1 MDEEAIAES
10 AMRARSA
17 GMSNPLYPIA
27 RTPQTQSPFVFERP
41 APPQHLIGLGH
52 WTFPTPESSFAAA
65 RFENANGFGT
75 AGFPQ
80 LSTDHTWHMREMY
93 NGPLESQSNRLL
105 EDSTAGV
112 GYTWQMREMY
122 NGPLE
127 PESNRLFQDPT
138 AGNELA
144 REPATQPVPC
154 AEPNVESTTPKH
166 AVTPNVNITKPR
178 RFVKSN
184 IKSTK
189 PSHIVKLKINS
200 MKLKRATKFDIKS
213 TKPKRA
219 GQLDTNSKQVKRAL
233 VSRKLKA
240 SYSQPSPVRSVTK
253 RPSRLRQ
260 VHGPDDVDTD
270 SDADAHSQVDSA
282 HESEE
287 AVITGSVN
295 TADFA
300 SANSSSET
308 THASP
313 RPHTPGPDNPEAD
326 LGAGVDPRSGL
337 AHEPTNNDLMD
348 QSIVAHD
355 LEGREIKKKYHTQKF
370 ENIWNKVTS
379 KITLDRAPAV
389 VGVPEPHKL
398 WYYDGLRWVIWPRG
412 QEKAWDDEKWIDSLN
427 KYRDQSARRD
437 GWMKKRDAP
446 IFQYTTEHLD
456 WVWEFVKEAEGK
468 MPKQSPRRIAE
479 LFNEKF
485 GLVGLE
491 SARSDERIRRL
502 MWKMCEDYKEN
513 GGESRKLRA
522 YEDGPHK
529 KGKAKGKG
537 KGKGKKKAMTEAET
551 EDMDI
556 ADEQDQTALEED
568 AVAGLM
574 GLGRGDGNEDE
585 VSD

>member
-1 MDEEAIAES
+1 MFGPVHWMDEEAIAES
-10 AMRARSA
+10 AMRAQLA

-27 RTPQTQSPFVFERP
+27 RTPQTQFPFVFERP
-41 APPQHLIGLGH
+41 APPQHLIGPGH
-52 WTFPTPESSFAAA
+52 WTFPTPEAHLAAV
-65 RFENANGFGT
+65 RFGNANGFGT
-75 AGFPQ
+75 AGLSQ
-80 LSTDHTWHMREMY
+80 LSANHTWHMREMY
-93 NGPLESQSNRLL
+93 NGPLEPGSNRL
-105 EDSTAGV
+105 V
-112 GYTWQMREMY
+112 
-122 NGPLE
+122 
-127 PESNRLFQDPT
+127 QDPT
-138 AGNELA
+138 AGIGLA
-144 REPATQPVPC
+144 REPATQPVPR
-154 AEPNVESTTPKH
+154 AEPNVESTTPKR
-166 AVTPNVNITKPR
+166 AATSNIDSTKPK

-184 IKSTK
+184 IKSTTRQL
-189 PSHIVKLKINS
+189 IVKLPIKS
-200 MKLKRATKFDIKS
+200 WKPKRATKFDIKS
-213 TKPKRA
+213 TKSKRA
-219 GQLDTNSKQVKRAL
+219 GQLNTNSKHVKRARVL
-233 VSRKLKA
+233 SKLKA
-240 SYSQPSPVRSVTK
+240 SYSQPSPVRARTK

-270 SDADAHSQVDSA
+270 SDADAHSHADSA

-287 AVITGSVN
+287 AVITGSVG
-295 TADFA
+295 TADDP
-300 SANSSSET
+300 SADSSSET
-308 THASP
+308 THPSP
-313 RPHTPGPDNPEAD
+313 RSQTPGPDNPEAD

-412 QEKAWDDEKWIDSLN
+412 QERAWDDEKWIDSLN

-491 SARSDERIRRL
+491 SARSDERMRRL

-529 KGKAKGKG
+529 KSKAKGKG
-537 KGKGKKKAMTEAET
+537 KGKGKKKTTTEVEM
-551 EDMDI
+551 EDVDT
-556 ADEQDQTALEED
+556 ADEQEQSTLEDD

-574 GLGRGDGNEDE
+574 GLGRGGGDADD
-585 VSD
+585 VSE